1 MSDNLP
7 TIQDVFNN
15 FNQLYKLIDLIDNT
29 YKIHN
34 GNYLMKYYQNRGV
47 TLREIFTNDM
57 LNWLCYLG
65 WGDGNIEVNEVQFI
79 NDLLNLDLTQL
90 DVLDIVKNLNMDILT
105 TLPLT
110 FAIFMEFIEVSGTDV
125 DGDKFIQSLYSS
137 FAIAGTFLII
147 CDGDIHENELNGLH
161 GYLGTLERN
170 IKTFDLDSLHD
181 YMLDN
186 I

>member
-65 WGDGNIEVNEVQFI
+65 WGDGNIDVNEVQFI

-110 FAIFMEFIEVSGTDV
+110 
-125 DGDKFIQSLYSS
+125 